1 MTNKPDIDLDDF
13 DPEFIMAILIQ
24 HLMDTYPAH
33 AVPFLLSLL
42 PVPPQ
47 VELN

>member
-1 MTNKPDIDLDDF
+1 MTDLPVDLDDF
-13 DPEFIMAILIQ
+13 DPELVMAILIQ

-42 PVPPQ
+42 PVP
-47 VELN
+47 EAGAN